1 MHLHSHTSNYILQ
14 SKKKVQDDYKT
25 KKQTPRNGNK
35 KIRFRGYKPPIAM
48 ALAIIVVGSF
58 ELGCIVGIITR
69 IRITFVPK
77 LLGF

>member
-1 MHLHSHTSNYILQ
+1 MTTKQ
-14 SKKKVQDDYKT
+14 KK
-25 KKQTPRNGNK
+25 TPRNGNK
-35 KIRFRGYKPPIAM
+35 KIRRGYKPPIAM

-69 IRITFVPK
+69 IGITFVPK